1 VPRAVSHT
9 ELHQKRFLNHA
20 VETGVEWPR
29 LETTIDFG
37 GWKIIAFPPTADH
50 DASLHL
56 DVAAYGI
63 TLADG
68 MSVLNQ
74 FLSIAAWLDDIFA
87 VLLPGLAGSG
97 AATRQ
102 PRQTRLFPTSVMDG
116 WTNSWQ
122 PIHNERVRLAVAI
135 YREAVNMQRYHS
147 LPYAVVGFYRILEL
161 TWPDGKARGTLIEHH
176 LGDILSGDT
185 IWGWLQR
192 AGGYSG
198 DLTPSAVATYLR
210 EQCRH
215 AAAHARSN
223 PIINPDDAS
232 HQYQMGAAATLLRKL
247 ARQAMQA
254 DLGISTNRWEQ

>member
-1 VPRAVSHT
+1 
-9 ELHQKRFLNHA
+9 
-20 VETGVEWPR
+20 VETGIGWPR
-29 LETTIDFG
+29 LETTINFG
-37 GWKIIAFPPTADH
+37 RWRLTAFPPTAEF

-63 TLADG
+63 TLTEG

-74 FLSIAAWLDDIFA
+74 FLSIAAWVDDIFA
-87 VLLPGLAGSG
+87 VLLPGLADTVS
-97 AATRQ
+97 ATRQ
-102 PRQTRLFPTSVMDG
+102 PRQTRLFPKSIMDG

-122 PIHNERVRLAVAI
+122 PIEDERIRLTLAI

-147 LPYAVVGFYRILEL
+147 LPYAVVGFYRILEAL
-161 TWPDGKARGTLIEHH
+161 RPDGKLRGKLIEYH
-176 LGDILSGDT
+176 LDEILQGDS

-192 AGGYSG
+192 AGGYCD
-198 DLTPSAVATYLR
+198 DLTASAVATYLR
-210 EQCRH
+210 EECRH
-215 AAAHARSN
+215 AAAHASSN

-254 DLGISTNRWEQ
+254 DLGISTNRWVQ